1 MEIFLKTTA
10 GVLTAIILWLC
21 LNTQGKD
28 FYVLLNL
35 AVCTMIIAAGF
46 AFLKPVLDFVENIR
60 SVGNLD
66 GQLLSVILKVVGI
79 GLITEV
85 CTHVCKDA
93 GNESMGKSL
102 QILSS
107 VMILWMSIPVFE
119 KLLSLLDEILGSV

>member
-1 MEIFLKTTA
+1 MEMFLKTTA
-10 GVLTAIILWLC
+10 GVLTALILWLC
-21 LNTQGKD
+21 LNKQGKD
-28 FYVLLNL
+28 FSVLLNL